1 MQSVRSTEGRIFIP
15 VPSTAIRERHLIVGH
30 CSITLRNAVQL
41 QLVVFRILRTGAPW
55 QRCRPPL
62 GSKNAHRRFFRRR
75 NAVFGKSCPPPA
87 RKPDVERL
95 MIKAG
100 SVPSFLHFLIKRR
113 SVDAEQRGRP
123 SGTGNASAGH
133 LQNIPYI
140 PALHLLKRGDG
151 IRQ

>member
-1 MQSVRSTEGRIFIP
+1 MQSVRSPEGRIFIP

-55 QRCRPPL
+55 AEMPSAPGEQKCASPL
-62 GSKNAHRRFFRRR
+62 FRRR